1 MKIEFNQ
8 PKREAHTKVISEII
22 SGQPTEVDGCFIFPL
37 LSPGADGKL
46 TPVAGI
52 KVALTENPDTA
63 TLRLSV
69 KSLRYG
75 NEGSIIEEISLNDDV
90 VDLKQWAVNAGVSLT
105 NENEITLTTAIA
117 NPKAKI

>member
-75 NEGSIIEEISLNDDV
+75 NEGIIEEISLNDDV
-90 VDLKQWAVNAGVSLT
+90 VDLKQWAANAGISLT
-105 NENEITLTTAIA
+105 NENEITLTAIA